1 MQIFRQLISKKIY
14 ITFNGIA
21 APTMPTADVWHSID
35 GRSLSSRPTR
45 RGIYIVG
52 GKKVVIR

>member
-1 MQIFRQLISKKIY
+1 MQIFGQLISKKIY
-14 ITFNGIA
+14 ITFDDITT
-21 APTMPTADVWHSID
+21 PTMPTVDEWHSID

-52 GKKVVIR
+52 SKKVVIR

>member
-1 MQIFRQLISKKIY
+1 MQIFGQLISKKIY
-14 ITFNGIA
+14 ITFNDIA
-21 APTMPTADVWHSID
+21 APTMPTTDVWNSIY